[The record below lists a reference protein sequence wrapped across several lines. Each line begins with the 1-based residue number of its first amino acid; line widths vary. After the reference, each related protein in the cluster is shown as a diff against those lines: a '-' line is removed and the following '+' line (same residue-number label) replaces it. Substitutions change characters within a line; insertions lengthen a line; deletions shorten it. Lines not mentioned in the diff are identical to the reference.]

1 MAIGSDIIAKAMK
14 NEGVSDF
21 FYIMGAPMMAVEK
34 AAMKLGLRGVDVRH
48 EQAAAMAGFAYAR
61 LRNKPA
67 FCMAASGPAVTNLV
81 TGIAHAWADCTP
93 VIAFGGASPDASKG
107 RGVFQEIDQ
116 LPMFEPCTKWS
127 TRVHSAKRIP
137 ELVNRAV
144 REAMGGKPGPVYID
158 LPGDV
163 LYAEVD
169 ENTLDWPE
177 PWDPSKRSRPSS

>member
-1 MAIGSDIIAKAMK
+1 MAIGSDIIAKAMQ

-34 AAMKLGLRGVDVRH
+34 AAMKLGLRGIDVRH

-93 VIAFGGASPDASKG
+93 DDRARRRRACRR
-107 RGVFQEIDQ
+107 RGITA
-116 LPMFEPCTKWS
+116 PSRTS
-127 TRVHSAKRIP
+127 TSSRCSS
-137 ELVNRAV
+137 RA
-144 REAMGGKPGPVYID
+144 PSGPTACI
-158 LPGDV
+158 
-163 LYAEVD
+163 
-169 ENTLDWPE
+169 T
-177 PWDPSKRSRPSS
+177 